1 MQHIIINMKKYG
13 KYFWVIALVP
23 TIWSW
28 YELLTI
34 GFNYSYVSDT
44 ICFTGFSIYFY
55 LKGTNR
61 LSN

>member
-1 MQHIIINMKKYG
+1 MKKYG
-13 KYFWVIALVP
+13 KYFWAITLVP

-34 GFNYSYVSDT
+34 GFNYSYIIDT

-61 LSN
+61 FSN